1 MVSACVAGKRGPS
14 LWKNLRIPIP
24 LFQYSILPAFFR
36 IPIPTFHN
44 SIIPPFLSEF
54 YFVSPTGTFLN
65 STGLAVFARRRMLS
79 ISTKTEKAIAK

>member
-1 MVSACVAGKRGPS
+1 MEESAHS
-14 LWKNLRIPIP
+14 YSTIPVFHSSR
-24 LFQYSILPAFFR
+24 LFPHSHSN
-36 IPIPTFHN
+36 IPTFHN